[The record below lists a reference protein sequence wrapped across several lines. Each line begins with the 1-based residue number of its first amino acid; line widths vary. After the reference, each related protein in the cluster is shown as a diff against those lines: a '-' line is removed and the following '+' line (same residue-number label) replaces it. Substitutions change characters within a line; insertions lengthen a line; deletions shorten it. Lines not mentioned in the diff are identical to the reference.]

1 MRLLLGL
8 VMPRGGKK
16 VEPPARKKV
25 QARAT
30 SGKGAKKTVG
40 VENKSPPKTELG
52 GVKSDIGRIEALE
65 ATVDDLQATTIE
77 LTKSLRELIKIGI
90 GDENLNQI
98 LSSSIE
104 GEVTDQAP
112 GRIIGWANNRVDQV
126 SPLSVSVYYG
136 GKKIVSTI
144 ANKTI
149 VQKAGKEKF
158 TGRSFSLMLPRQF
171 YDGKERS
178 LHFKAG
184 EIDAPIVNKLGA
196 ISFADGFPLEG
207 AVYSTKDG
215 VIEGWGIDHSEPKTP
230 IVVSAMYGDEIVAK
244 VVADLKDAKL
254 SKKLGKANCHHGFSL
269 ELPKNL
275 GDGKKRNIKLVV
287 SPWGFDLIGSP
298 VECKFSI

>member
-1 MRLLLGL
+1 
-8 VMPRGGKK
+8 MPRGGKK
-16 VEPPARKKV
+16 AESAASKKGRG
-25 QARAT
+25 RAT
-30 SGKGAKKTVG
+30 SSKGTKKEAGAEKKSSASKEERG
-40 VENKSPPKTELG
+40 V
-52 GVKSDIGRIEALE
+52 SDDIRRIEALE
-65 ATVDDLQATTIE
+65 ATVDDLQATTME
-77 LTKSLRELIKIGI
+77 LTKSLRGLISIGI

-104 GEVTDQAP
+104 GEVTGQVP
-112 GRIIGWANNRVDQV
+112 GRIIGWANNRIDQV
-126 SPLSVSVYYG
+126 SPLSVSVFYG

-149 VQKAGKEKF
+149 DQKAGKEKI
-158 TGRSFSLMLPRQF
+158 TGKSFSLMLPKQF
-171 YDGKERS
+171 YDGKGRS

-184 EIDAPIVNKLGA
+184 EIDAPLVNKLGA

-207 AVYSTKDG
+207 GVSSTKDG
-215 VIEGWGIDHSEPKTP
+215 VIKGWGIDHSEPKTP

-269 ELPKNL
+269 ALPENL
-275 GDGKKRNIKLVV
+275 GDGKKRNIRLVV
-287 SPWGFDLIGSP
+287 SPWGFDLLGSP

>member
-1 MRLLLGL
+1 
-8 VMPRGGKK
+8 MPGGGKK
-16 VEPPARKKV
+16 VESPARKKGRS
-25 QARAT
+25 RAT
-30 SGKGAKKTVG
+30 SGKGANKKSE
-40 VENKSPPKTELG
+40 VENKTPSKIGAGE
-52 GVKSDIGRIEALE
+52 VKSDIGRIEALE

-104 GEVTDQAP
+104 GEVTHQAP

-149 VQKAGKEKF
+149 EQKAGKEKI
-158 TGRSFSLMLPRQF
+158 TGRSFSVMLPRQF

-184 EIDAPIVNKLGA
+184 EIDAPLVNKVGA

-207 AVYSTKDG
+207 GVYSTKDG
-215 VIEGWGIDHSEPKTP
+215 VIKGWGVDHSETKTP
-230 IVVSAMYGDEIVAK
+230 IVVSAMYGDEIIAK
-244 VVADLKDAKL
+244 VVADLKDARL

-275 GDGKKRNIKLVV
+275 GDGKKRNIRLVV

>member
-1 MRLLLGL
+1 
-8 VMPRGGKK
+8 MPRGGKK
-16 VEPPARKKV
+16 GESPASKKG
-25 QARAT
+25 QARTT
-30 SGKGAKKTVG
+30 SSRGANKK
-40 VENKSPPKTELG
+40 SELG
-52 GVKSDIGRIEALE
+52 KKPPVTKEKSEVSDDIRRIEALE
-65 ATVDDLQATTIE
+65 ATVDDLQATTME
-77 LTKSLRELIKIGI
+77 LTKSLRELINIGI

-104 GEVTDQAP
+104 GEVTEQVP
-112 GRIIGWANNRVDQV
+112 GRIIGWANNRIDQV
-126 SPLSVSVYYG
+126 SPLSVSVFYG

-149 VQKAGKEKF
+149 QQKAAKEKIS
-158 TGRSFSLMLPRQF
+158 GRSFSVLLPRQF
-171 YDGKERS
+171 YDGKGRS

-184 EIDAPIVNKLGA
+184 EIGAPLENKLGA

-207 AVYSTKDG
+207 GVSSIKDG
-215 VIEGWGIDHSEPKTP
+215 VIKGWGVDHSEPNAP

-269 ELPKNL
+269 TLPKNL

-287 SPWGFDLIGSP
+287 SPWGFDLLGSP